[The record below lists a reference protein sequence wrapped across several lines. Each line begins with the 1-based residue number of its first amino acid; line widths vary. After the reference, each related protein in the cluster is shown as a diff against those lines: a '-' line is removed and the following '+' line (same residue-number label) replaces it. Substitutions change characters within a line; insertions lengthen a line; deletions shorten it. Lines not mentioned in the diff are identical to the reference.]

1 MPAVQSDYGFYRTM
15 FQDASTVR
23 TLLAAD
29 TTTEHANVIVP
40 KSASHTIFI
49 QRILFNCTTDA
60 AQTLT
65 FQDGAGTPIVI
76 GKSAASPGLGIEI
89 VGDYGPKGKALTEG
103 EELDI
108 VISAAGLAGQINIE
122 AYQRLT
128 ATSAAGSTN

>member
-1 MPAVQSDYGFYRTM
+1 MPSIHSDYGFYRTM
-15 FQDASTVR
+15 FQDVSTVR
-23 TLLAAD
+23 TLLTTD
-29 TTTEHANVIVP
+29 TTTEHANVINP
-40 KSASHTIFI
+40 KSSAHTIFI
-49 QRILFNCTTDA
+49 QRIIFNCTTDA

-76 GKSAASPGLGIEI
+76 GKSASSPGLGIEI

-108 VISAAGLAGQINIE
+108 VISAAGLGGQINIE

-128 ATSAAGSTN
+128 GTVAAGSTN